1 MRGGASRSPADP
13 LRVHPQGLPKP
24 VLHNLLHVLANA
36 ANDRGVEPRSAGAF
50 LRAVLR
56 AAVRAGLLPPDALGF
71 HQSQFGEDI

>member
-1 MRGGASRSPADP
+1 MF
-13 LRVHPQGLPKP
+13 
-24 VLHNLLHVLANA
+24 HNLLHVLANA